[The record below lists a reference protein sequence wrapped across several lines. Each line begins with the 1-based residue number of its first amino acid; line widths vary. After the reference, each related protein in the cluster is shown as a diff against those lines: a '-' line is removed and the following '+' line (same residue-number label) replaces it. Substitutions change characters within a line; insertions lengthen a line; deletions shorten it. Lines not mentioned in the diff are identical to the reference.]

1 MQLSININNSLLLIS
16 EKIIILGMAFLTTI
30 LMARVAGPDL
40 FGQYTYITS
49 FTALFIPLCAM
60 GLNNI
65 STKYFVKYPKHS
77 HHIFLSAL
85 FLRLIGALT
94 CIALGGASAYLIGM
108 KDEQITYILLLLVL
122 QSFSLF
128 YLVEFFFLA
137 KKQVS
142 YTLKI
147 RLAII
152 VCTSTAKIF
161 FIMNGAN
168 LFSLL
173 LVHGLEF
180 VAIGLSYL
188 ALYYLK
194 SNHPGGQAKNQISK
208 KPSKQSVA
216 SLFHQGKWLLLSGIA
231 AVLYLKIDQIM
242 LASFHGTEQ
251 VAYYA
256 AAAKLSEFWY
266 VFPLLI
272 ANAFNPKIIELKQQS
287 DENYKNF
294 LLTILSFMVA
304 IALLISLIM
313 YSLATPLIS
322 FIYGHEYQSSAS
334 ILSIHIFA
342 SVFIFQRAI
351 LSKWLII
358 ESYYKFSLMS
368 HGAGAIS
375 NILLNLLLIP
385 AYGGIG
391 AAWATLLSYMIA
403 SFLSLA
409 FNQKTREFMLLMIT
423 AMIKWPKYL
432 RSFNIIN
439 KEK

>member
-1 MQLSININNSLLLIS
+1 MPLSLNIKNSLLLIS
-16 EKIIILGMAFLTTI
+16 EKVIILGMAFLTSV
-30 LMARVAGPDL
+30 LMARVAGPEL
-40 FGQYTYITS
+40 FGQYAYITS
-49 FTALFIPLCAM
+49 FTALFTPLCAM

-77 HHIFLSAL
+77 HHVFISAL
-85 FLRLIGALT
+85 FLRVIGAVA
-94 CIALGGASAYLIGM
+94 CILLGSTSAYLLGI
-108 KDEQITYILLLLVL
+108 KSEQLTYIVLLLVL

-147 RLAII
+147 RLTILL
-152 VCTSTAKIF
+152 CTGAAKIF
-161 FIMNGAN
+161 IIMSGAN
-168 LFSLL
+168 LLLLL

-188 ALYYLK
+188 TLYYLQG
-194 SNHPGGQAKNQISK
+194 NQNKNQISK
-208 KPSKQSVA
+208 AVSKQSVV
-216 SLFHQGKWLLLSGIA
+216 SLFHQSKWLLLSGVA
-231 AVLYLKIDQIM
+231 AALYLKIDQVM
-242 LASFHGTEQ
+242 LASFHGAEQ

-266 VFPLLI
+266 VFPILI
-272 ANAFNPKIIELKQQS
+272 ANAFNPKLIQLKQQCADS
-287 DENYKNF
+287 YQTF
-294 LLTILSFMVA
+294 LLQILSFMVA
-304 IALLISLIM
+304 SAILISLVT
-313 YSLATPLIS
+313 YVVATPLIN
-322 FIYGHEYQSSAS
+322 FIYGEEYRMSAN

-342 SVFIFQRAI
+342 TLFIFQRAI

-385 AYGGIG
+385 TYGGIG
-391 AAWATLLSYMIA
+391 AAWATLFSYMIA

-409 FNQKTREFMLLMIT
+409 FTSKTREFMQLMIT

-432 RSFNIIN
+432 TSFNIIN

>member
-1 MQLSININNSLLLIS
+1 MPLSINIKNSLLLIG
-16 EKIIILGMAFLTTI
+16 EKIIILGMAFLTTV
-30 LMARVAGPDL
+30 LMARIAGPEL

-77 HHIFLSAL
+77 HYVFLSAL
-85 FLRLIGALT
+85 LLRVIGALT
-94 CIALGGASAYLIGM
+94 CIVLGSSSAYLLGIRG
-108 KDEQITYILLLLVL
+108 EQFSYILLLLVL

-128 YLVEFFFLA
+128 YLVEFYFLA
-137 KKQVS
+137 KKQVT

-152 VCTSTAKIF
+152 CCTGTAKIL
-161 FIMNGAN
+161 IIINGAD

-173 LVHGLEF
+173 LIHGLEF
-180 VAIGLSYL
+180 VVIGLSYL

-194 SNHPGGQAKNQISK
+194 AAPADNNERNQISK
-208 KPSKQSVA
+208 SPSKQGVA
-216 SLFHQGKWLLLSGIA
+216 SLFHQSKWLLLSGVA
-231 AVLYLKIDQIM
+231 AVLYLKIDQVM
-242 LASFHGTEQ
+242 LANFHGTKE
-251 VAYYA
+251 VAYYG

-272 ANAFNPKIIELKQQS
+272 ANAFNPKLIQLKQQS
-287 DENYKNF
+287 ANSYQAF
-294 LLTILSFMVA
+294 LLQILSFMVA
-304 IALLISLIM
+304 SSIIISLIT
-313 YSLATPLIS
+313 YAVSTPLIN
-322 FIYGHEYQSSAS
+322 FIYGNEYQMSAN

-342 SVFIFQRAI
+342 SIFIFQRAI

-358 ESYYKFSLMS
+358 ESCYKFSLMS

-375 NILLNLLLIP
+375 NIILNLLLIP
-385 AYGGIG
+385 TYGGIG
-391 AAWATLLSYMIA
+391 AAWATLFSYMIA

-409 FNQKTREFMLLMIT
+409 LTHKTREFMLLMIS
-423 AMIKWPKYL
+423 AMIKWPKHL
-432 RSFNIIN
+432 RSLIKSNIQ
-439 KEK
+439 

>member
-1 MQLSININNSLLLIS
+1 MSLSINVKNSLLLIS
-16 EKIIILGMAFLTTI
+16 EKVIILGMSFLTSV
-30 LMARVAGPDL
+30 LMARIAGPEV
-40 FGQYTYITS
+40 FGQYAYITS
-49 FTALFIPLCAM
+49 FTSLFIPLCAM

-77 HHIFLSAL
+77 HYVFLSAL
-85 FLRLIGALT
+85 FLRSIGALI
-94 CIALGGASAYLIGM
+94 CIVLGGISAYLLGI
-108 KDEQITYILLLLVL
+108 KDEQLTYILLLLVL

-161 FIMNGAN
+161 IIMNGAN

-173 LVHGLEF
+173 FVHGFEF

-188 ALYYLK
+188 TLYYLQGNQVK
-194 SNHPGGQAKNQISK
+194 GQISK
-208 KPSKQSVA
+208 APSKQSVA

-231 AVLYLKIDQIM
+231 AVLYLKIDQVM
-242 LASFHGTEQ
+242 LASFHGTEE

-272 ANAFNPKIIELKQQS
+272 ANAFNPKLIQLKQQS
-287 DENYKNF
+287 ADLYQTF
-294 LLTILSFMVA
+294 LLKILSFMVA
-304 IALLISLIM
+304 SAILISLIT
-313 YSLATPLIS
+313 YAVASPLINL
-322 FIYGHEYQSSAS
+322 IYGDEYQISAN

-342 SVFIFQRAI
+342 TLFIFQRAI

-385 AYGGIG
+385 TYGGIG

-409 FNQKTREFMLLMIT
+409 FTRKTREFMRLMIT

-432 RSFNIIN
+432 HSFHIIN
-439 KEK
+439 KESDR